1 MWISLE
7 YYQTIIVLKIKT
19 NSIGIKDTNLWRGLI
34 CCVFLWG

>member
-19 NSIGIKDTNLWRGLI
+19 NRIEIRDSNFNDS
-34 CCVFLWG
+34 